1 MSSLRIRQLAFDARF
16 PAAFAF
22 YAFYAFYPATSP
34 GHASD

>member
-1 MSSLRIRQLAFDARF
+1 MSSLRSRRSAFDARF
-16 PAAFAF
+16 PAA